1 MKRSRNLVLVC
12 VAAILGALIYYFYGG
27 STPPAGQ
34 HELVRLNAANFAELR
49 QAFNANVDRVRL
61 IAMLSPT

>member
-1 MKRSRNLVLVC
+1 MKRNGVLILVC
-12 VAAILGALIYYFYGG
+12 VAVIVGTLLYYFYGG

-34 HELVRLNAANFAELR
+34 RDLVRLNAVNFAELR
-49 QAFNANVDRVRL
+49 QAFNAGADRVRL

>member
-1 MKRSRNLVLVC
+1 MKRYRILVLAC
-12 VAAILGALIYYFYGG
+12 AAVILGALLYYFYGG

-34 HELVRLNAANFAELR
+34 HDLVRLNAANFAELQ
-49 QAFNANVDRVRL
+49 QAFNADVDRVRL

>member
-1 MKRSRNLVLVC
+1 MKRSRFLILVC
-12 VAAILGALIYYFYGG
+12 VAVILGALFYYIYGG

-49 QAFNANVDRVRL
+49 QAFNADVERVRL

>member
-1 MKRSRNLVLVC
+1 MKRSRILILVC
-12 VAAILGALIYYFYGG
+12 VALLLGAPLYYFYGG

-34 HELVRLNAANFAELR
+34 HDLVRLNAANFAELR
-49 QAFNANVDRVRL
+49 QAFNAGVDRARL

>member
-1 MKRSRNLVLVC
+1 MKRSRILILVC
-12 VAAILGALIYYFYGG
+12 VAVILGALLYYFFGG

-34 HELVRLNAANFAELR
+34 HDLVRLNTANFAELR
-49 QAFNANVDRVRL
+49 KAFNADADRVRL

>member
-1 MKRSRNLVLVC
+1 MKRYRILVLAC
-12 VAAILGALIYYFYGG
+12 AAVILGALLYYFYGG

-34 HELVRLNAANFAELR
+34 HDLVRLNTANFAELQ
-49 QAFNANVDRVRL
+49 QAFNAEVNRVRL

>member
-1 MKRSRNLVLVC
+1 MKRDRIPVLVC
-12 VAAILGALIYYFYGG
+12 AAVIVGALLYYFYGG

-34 HELVRLNAANFAELR
+34 HDLVRLNAVNFADLQ
-49 QAFNANVDRVRL
+49 QAFNADVDRVRL

>member
-1 MKRSRNLVLVC
+1 MKRYRIPILVC
-12 VAAILGALIYYFYGG
+12 GAVIFGTLLYYFYGG

-34 HELVRLNAANFAELR
+34 HELVRLNVANFAELR
-49 QAFNANVDRVRL
+49 QAFNADVDRVRL

>member
-1 MKRSRNLVLVC
+1 MKRHRILILVC
-12 VAAILGALIYYFYGG
+12 VAVILGALLYYFYGG

-34 HELVRLNAANFAELR
+34 HELVRLNTANFADLR
-49 QAFNANVDRVRL
+49 QAFNADVDRVRL

>member
-1 MKRSRNLVLVC
+1 MKRYLVPILVC
-12 VAAILGALIYYFYGG
+12 VAVIVGALLYYVYGG

-34 HELVRLNAANFAELR
+34 HDLVRLNAVNFAELR
-49 QAFNANVDRVRL
+49 QAFNAGADGVRL